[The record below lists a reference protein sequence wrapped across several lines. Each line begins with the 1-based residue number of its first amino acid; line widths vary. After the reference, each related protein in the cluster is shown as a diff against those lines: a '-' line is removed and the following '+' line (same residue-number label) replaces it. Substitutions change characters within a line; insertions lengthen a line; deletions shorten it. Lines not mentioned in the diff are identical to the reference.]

1 MTTKLTG
8 EIVSYA
14 ELNGAAKD
22 DSRVL
27 AKMQAS
33 PHFREQA
40 PFLDPDSGATWI
52 VVESARD
59 GERMQFRDG
68 ALAKASFEVAGSAHL
83 DAQGASEHLISGL
96 DLATASKHAVIEH
109 LGEPAKRGRTALQY
123 VIDGVTL
130 TIAFLNDRVR
140 AVTVS
145 DGKR

>member
-8 EIVSYA
+8 EIASYA
-14 ELNGAAKD
+14 ELIGAAKD
-22 DSRVL
+22 DARVL

-52 VVESARD
+52 VVESASD
-59 GERMQFRDG
+59 GVRMQFRDG

-83 DAQGASEHLISGL
+83 DAHGEAEHLISGL
-96 DLATASKHAVIEH
+96 DLSTASKEAVVEQ
-109 LGEPAKRGRTALQY
+109 LGAPAKRGRTSLQY

-130 TIAFLNDRVR
+130 TVAFLNDRVR